1 MSLISIWMDYPLFR
15 FILIISNYLQK
26 SCVAVSYNENI
37 YFPSYN
43 SNLYLFSGLVSAL
56 SRCAAQRRPLAGHR
70 PRPQT
75 EVLILAS
82 TAAIWSCVQC
92 HCRCVHNLRSIPL
105 DYPGQALLPN
115 WLTKFSKP
123 LSLTRLEY
131 ITPLYV
137 CCMPCSWLCR
147 LLISHCLYPRS
158 GLIGWVVKTIFPL
171 CSEYGALSV
180 LLFLILENRAT
191 SS

>member
-1 MSLISIWMDYPLFR
+1 MSFILSEWIFRCPVNHQPLF
-15 FILIISNYLQK
+15 SESY
-26 SCVAVSYNENI
+26 VAVFYNENI

-43 SNLYLFSGLVSAL
+43 NNLYLCSGSVSAL
-56 SRCAAQRRPLAGHR
+56 SRCAAQRRPLAGLR

-123 LSLTRLEY
+123 LSRRGESTSPPCTVCRSADY
-131 ITPLYV
+131 AACSPPLGF
-137 CCMPCSWLCR
+137 SLF
-147 LLISHCLYPRS
+147 
-158 GLIGWVVKTIFPL
+158 IF
-171 CSEYGALSV
+171 
-180 LLFLILENRAT
+180 
-191 SS
+191 